1 MPVMFLQGIRETGVS
16 DLDLIDA
23 TRMKKRFAYRQK
35 IPEDL
40 KKRFRIE
47 YLAQLRDFARRK
59 K

>member
-1 MPVMFLQGIRETGVS
+1 MFLQKIIQTGVP